1 MPAQGVLVVGLNNG
15 VVEMFDLS
23 TSDPIGSHEVHSK
36 GVKTMTT
43 WNDEKVLVRH
53 SREKLS
59 IEPIEPCLRAEML
72 CTSMKVLT
80 MA

>member
-53 SREKLS
+53 SREN
-59 IEPIEPCLRAEML
+59 
-72 CTSMKVLT
+72 
-80 MA
+80 